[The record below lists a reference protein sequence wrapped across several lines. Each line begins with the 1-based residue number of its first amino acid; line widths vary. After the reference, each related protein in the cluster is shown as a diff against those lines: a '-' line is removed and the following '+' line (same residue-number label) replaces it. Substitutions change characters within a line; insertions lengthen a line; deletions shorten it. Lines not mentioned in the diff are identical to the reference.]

1 MWLRT
6 VTGLLAVGMM
16 MLEMDSVLG
25 QATGPA
31 YPNKPIRI
39 LASEPGAQVDLVARQ
54 IAPHRSASFGQPVIV
69 ENRPGFIAVENAAKA
84 TPDGYTLVIYAS
96 SVWVSPLLQK
106 IAVDPIADLAPIT
119 LATNAPLFLF
129 SHPSLPAKSIKEL
142 IALAKAKPG
151 ELNYGSSSAGTA
163 NHLAGELFKSMAGV
177 DIVRI
182 PYKGTGPAAV
192 GLMANQVQLMFASA
206 AAGMPHVKSGRLRV
220 LGVGSLQPSAL
231 APEVPT
237 IAGAG
242 VPGYEAAAQACMWA
256 PAKTPKP
263 IIGRLNQ
270 EILRIL
276 SNAEVKEKFLNGG
289 VETVGTT
296 PEQTAAYI
304 KADVAKW
311 SRVIKQAGIKL
322 EQ

>member
-1 MWLRT
+1 MSPRT
-6 VTGLLAVGMM
+6 VSLMLTMVMTMLAVGTV
-16 MLEMDSVLG
+16 SG
-25 QATGPA
+25 QG

-54 IAPHRSASFGQPVIV
+54 IAPAISASLGQPVIV

-106 IAVDPIADLAPIT
+106 IAVDPVRDLAPIT

-129 SHPSLPAKSIKEL
+129 SHPSVPAKSVKEL
-142 IALAKAKPG
+142 VALAKAKPG

-163 NHLAGELFKSMAGV
+163 NHLAGELFKSMAKV

-192 GLMANQVQLMFASA
+192 GLMANQVQLMFGSA
-206 AAGMPHVKSGRLRV
+206 AAGMPHVKGGRLRV
-220 LGVGSLQPSAL
+220 LGVGSAQPSAL

-237 IAGAG
+237 ISASG

-256 PAKTPKP
+256 PIKTPKV
-263 IIGRLNQ
+263 IISRLNQ
-270 EILRIL
+270 EILRVL
-276 SNAEVKEKFLNGG
+276 NSPDVKEKFLNGG

-311 SRVIKQAGIKL
+311 SKVIKEAGIKV